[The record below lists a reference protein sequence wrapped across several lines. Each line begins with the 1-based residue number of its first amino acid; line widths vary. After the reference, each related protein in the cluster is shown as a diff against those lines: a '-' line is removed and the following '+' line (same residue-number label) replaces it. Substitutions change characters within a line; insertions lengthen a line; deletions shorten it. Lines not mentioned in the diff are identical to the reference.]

1 MNYRINLLPAELQ
14 PGPVLE
20 PKRLLLISLATLT
33 AGGLVTACVFWG
45 INFHHM
51 RIELAAVKRQVPKL
65 QETVARLEELKK
77 QRQELEAA
85 SGELE
90 RLIQQRHTWSKMLLD
105 LNKVVPREIWLTAL
119 RLQAAG
125 NVSGAGQNVTG
136 PATAQKP
143 GSVPSL
149 LQSSI
154 EQAGRAVGDA
164 LQQVSAQPGVP
175 ATVPASQGGET
186 GQPGQAGSQVR
197 REEGNAIPQPPDT
210 LTLEGNT
217 TSLAAVGVF
226 IYHLGKLPYF
236 SRVDLNEIKYDETKG
251 VTTFSISARLKGGG
265 GG

>member
-1 MNYRINLLPAELQ
+1 
-14 PGPVLE
+14 
-20 PKRLLLISLATLT
+20 
-33 AGGLVTACVFWG
+33 
-45 INFHHM
+45 M

-65 QETVARLEELKK
+65 QETVARLEEFKK

-149 LQSSI
+149 LQSSL
-154 EQAGRAVGDA
+154 EHDA
-164 LQQVSAQPGVP
+164 LQQVSAQPGAP
-175 ATVPASQGGET
+175 ATVPTSQGGET

-197 REEGNAIPQPPDT
+197 REDGNAIPQPPDT

-265 GG
+265 GS

>member
-1 MNYRINLLPAELQ
+1 MNYRVNLLPAELQ

-33 AGGLVTACVFWG
+33 AGGLITACVFWG
-45 INFHHM
+45 INFHRM
-51 RIELAAVKRQVPKL
+51 RIELAAVKRQVPKF

-90 RLIQQRHTWSKMLLD
+90 RLLQQRHTWSRMLLD
-105 LNKVVPREIWLTAL
+105 LNKVVPREVWLTAL

-149 LQSSI
+149 LQSSL
-154 EQAGRAVGDA
+154 EHDT
-164 LQQVSAQPGVP
+164 LQQVPAQPGAP
-175 ATVPASQGGET
+175 ATVPAGQGGET

-197 REEGNAIPQPPDT
+197 REDGNAIPQPPDT

>member
-1 MNYRINLLPAELQ
+1 MNYRVNLLPAELQ

-90 RLIQQRHTWSKMLLD
+90 RLLQQRHTWSRMLLD

-125 NVSGAGQNVTG
+125 NVSGAGQKVTG
-136 PATAQKP
+136 PATAQKS

-149 LQSSI
+149 LQSSL
-154 EQAGRAVGDA
+154 EHDA
-164 LQQVSAQPGVP
+164 LQQVSAQPGAP
-175 ATVPASQGGET
+175 AAVPASQGGET
-186 GQPGQAGSQVR
+186 GQPGQAGSQVQ
-197 REEGNAIPQPPDT
+197 REDGNAIPQPPDT

-217 TSLAAVGVF
+217 TSVAAVGVF
-226 IYHLGKLPYF
+226 IYHLGELPYF

-251 VTTFSISARLKGGG
+251 IITFSISARLKGGG